1 MNLKKAKKKT
11 EVQFLIV
18 IKNRNAV
25 KLKLRTKPKVY
36 STQYS
41 QAVIHPSTNR
51 SQPCLTSVIGRELV
65 YSR

>member
-1 MNLKKAKKKT
+1 MNLKKAKKT

-18 IKNRNAV
+18 IKNQNAV

-41 QAVIHPSTNR
+41 QAVTHPSTNWAR
-51 SQPCLTSVIGRELV
+51 RCLASVIGRELAF
-65 YSR
+65 ST